1 MKISVFF
8 SLSNGLLSGLISR
21 SRGDVIMKHKHAWR
35 LIQMTHWIEFI
46 KIVENRESRTW
57 KSGYLY
63 QNTLFYISKTT
74 TLKQCENEMSRGEQ
88 KYTIFMQLGVASGNG
103 CFYIKFNFNFSKYA
117 FL

>member
-8 SLSNGLLSGLISR
+8 PLSNGSLSGISR

-88 KYTIFMQLGVASGNG
+88 KYTIFMQLGVACRNG